1 MADDVQLL
9 VDDFALNG
17 YKTIAPD
24 ILAGEPIHPDSLN
37 STGFDW
43 QAWLARHD
51 EASWVP
57 VVDGVVAALKES
69 GVKRIGTTSY
79 CFGAPPAFKLAF
91 ANESHATVLAHPS
104 RLKVPDDLEVSV
116 GIIDVCVGSSFTG
129 NGVIEIS
136 GHIEGASLD
145 QQL

>member
-1 MADDVQLL
+1 MIDDVQLL

-37 STGFDW
+37 STDFDW
-43 QAWLARHD
+43 HAWLARHD

-91 ANESHATVLAHPS
+91 ANESHVTVLAHPS
-104 RLKVPDDLEVSV
+104 RLNVPADLEVR
-116 GIIDVCVGSSFTG
+116 D
-129 NGVIEIS
+129 
-136 GHIEGASLD
+136 SLFAKG
-145 QQL
+145 